1 MIPEVD
7 WLLRASASRLL
18 AEVAPALG
26 DAYLRSNVEVIAA
39 LMAAAAEEYDRAAH
53 LRVEENRAMRAIF
66 ADAASFLD
74 DGGLR
79 ERLAAAAAESDGSL
93 RVSDLNAANGR
104 LRALLIE
111 LHALVEDRAEDWAA
125 RVRHAID
132 AELAA
137 SAQRRALSFYPI

>member
-7 WLLRASASRLL
+7 WVLRASASRLL

-66 ADAASFLD
+66 ADAAPLLD
-74 DGGLR
+74 EGTLR
-79 ERLAAAAAESDGSL
+79 ARLAAAAAETDESL

-111 LHALVEDRAEDWAA
+111 LHALVEERVEDWAA
-125 RVRHAID
+125 RIRKAVG
-132 AELAA
+132 AELRA